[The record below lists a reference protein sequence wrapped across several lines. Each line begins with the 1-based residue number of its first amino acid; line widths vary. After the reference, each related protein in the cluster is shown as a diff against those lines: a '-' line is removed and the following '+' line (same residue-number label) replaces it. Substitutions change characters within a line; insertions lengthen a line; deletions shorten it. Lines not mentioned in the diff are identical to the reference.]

1 MGVYNVH
8 GGHNR
13 IVPGASHYMDEV
25 TEDRRITAGV
35 IALLKANGHTA
46 YNCTDDTGKTV
57 GANLANIVAKCNT
70 HTVDLDISF
79 HQNAAKVDP
88 GDGKTKG
95 VEVFVYSKNSEAYAA
110 AERACAKLSAL
121 GFTNR
126 GVKISTGLYVLK
138 HTHSPAM
145 LIEVGFVDDKDDANL
160 YNKIGVN
167 AICKAITEGIL
178 NKPISGAAKPTAK
191 AGWVHDNTGWW
202 YRNTNGSY
210 PKNQWSQIGGD
221 WYWFDS
227 KGYAIHDT
235 WKQIKGHWYYF
246 KTDCRMVKGWRK
258 VDGKWYY
265 LSKQASKDYPEGS
278 MRDGWL
284 MDGRYWYYLNPKKG
298 GPHGAMCN
306 GFIEVDDQTYYCR
319 PKAEAGYPEGSMVT
333 GKKMIDG
340 KEYYF
345 EADGRMK
352 I

>member
-1 MGVYNVH
+1 MSRNDEYGFLVF
-8 GGHNR
+8 G
-13 IVPGASHYMDEV
+13 IVDWFHAD
-25 TEDRRITAGV
+25 I
-35 IALLKANGHTA
+35 LNGS
-46 YNCTDDTGKTV
+46 
-57 GANLANIVAKCNT
+57 
-70 HTVDLDISF
+70 DIGENF
-79 HQNAAKVDP
+79 
-88 GDGKTKG
+88 
-95 VEVFVYSKNSEAYAA
+95 
-110 AERACAKLSAL
+110 
-121 GFTNR
+121 
-126 GVKISTGLYVLK
+126 STG
-138 HTHSPAM
+138 
-145 LIEVGFVDDKDDANL
+145 
-160 YNKIGVN
+160 
-167 AICKAITEGIL
+167 
-178 NKPISGAAKPTAK
+178 
-191 AGWVHDNTGWW
+191 NTD
-202 YRNTNGSY
+202 RLEAF
-210 PKNQWSQIGGD
+210 GGD

-298 GPHGAMCN
+298 GPRGAMCTGFVTVN
-306 GFIEVDDQTYYCR
+306 GQTYYCR

-352 I
+352 NKESE